1 MQYTWLNVFNLPI
14 SFSMIMIVMNHK
26 PLFMVSSWNKSIC
39 CMSLW
44 NPVNHIIPT
53 VWLCFRMS
61 VWYRQHLSMS
71 AYMMWLGSALRMSAI
86 ILHFIKNIKV
96 LSLAKRWPSPE
107 GSYNIKTILS
117 CIRYPITHIKWPWNI
132 LMFIIRVISLVGCLH
147 IATFNQGPGL
157 LRNFHVKIHELG
169 LLSKIHVE
177 FHVN

>member
-1 MQYTWLNVFNLPI
+1 MFQLTNVLFSDCGICTSYHYLKSEIWTI
-14 SFSMIMIVMNHK
+14 SHCLGLGLETKVCV
-26 PLFMVSSWNKSIC
+26 LYLA
-39 CMSLW
+39 MSLCY
-44 NPVNHIIPT
+44 PMITIIPT
-53 VWLCFRMS
+53 VWMCFRMS

-132 LMFIIRVISLVGCLH
+132 LMFIIRVMSLVGCLH

-157 LRNFHVKIHELG
+157 LRNFHVKIHGLG
-169 LLSKIHVE
+169 VTK
-177 FHVN
+177 